1 MKLNEGKEHGIYEMN
16 KESQGKIFEKMKQK
30 KSITE
35 EGYGKEK
42 LTTRIC

>member
-30 KSITE
+30 KTVSPFGIS
-35 EGYGKEK
+35 
-42 LTTRIC
+42 TRL